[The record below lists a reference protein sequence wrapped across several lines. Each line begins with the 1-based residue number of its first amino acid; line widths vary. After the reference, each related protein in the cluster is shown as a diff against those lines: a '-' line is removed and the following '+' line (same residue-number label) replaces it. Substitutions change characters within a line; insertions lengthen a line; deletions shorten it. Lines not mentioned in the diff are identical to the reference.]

1 MARENS
7 KGTELELFKGIKAD
21 LTHAILHI
29 LSQEALVK
37 YDVHRKIVDQGFK
50 KTRYGTI
57 KKRIKALQEEGYL
70 KEVGM
75 RKTQPGN
82 EGILYETTF
91 KGMSAMETSIT
102 DLDDFFRKLDEIGGL
117 ELLALLKRI
126 KAK

>member
-7 KGTELELFKGIKAD
+7 KGTELELFKGRKAD
-21 LTHAILHI
+21 LTRAILHI
-29 LSQEALVK
+29 LSKEALVK
-37 YDVHRKIVDQGFK
+37 YDVHKKIIAQGFK
-50 KTRYGTI
+50 NTHYGTI
-57 KKRIKALQEEGYL
+57 KKRIKALQETGYL

-91 KGMSAMETSIT
+91 KALSAMEVNVT

>member
-1 MARENS
+1 LARENS
-7 KGTELELFKGIKAD
+7 KGTELELFKGRKAD

-29 LSQEALVK
+29 LSKEALVK
-37 YDVHRKIVDQGFK
+37 YDVHKKIIDQGFK
-50 KTRYGTI
+50 NTHYGTI
-57 KKRIKALQEEGYL
+57 KKRKKSLQEAGYL
-70 KEVGM
+70 TEVGM

-91 KGMSAMETSIT
+91 KALSAMEVNVT

>member
-1 MARENS
+1 MGR
-7 KGTELELFKGIKAD
+7 KKCTGTELELFKGRKSD
-21 LTHAILHI
+21 LTRAILHI
-29 LSQEALVK
+29 LSKEALVK
-37 YDVHRKIVDQGFK
+37 YDVHKKIKDQGFK
-50 KTRYGTI
+50 NTHYGTI
-57 KKRIKALQEEGYL
+57 KKRIRILQETGYL

-102 DLDDFFRKLDEIGGL
+102 DLDEFFRKLDEIGGL
-117 ELLALLKRI
+117 ELLTLLKRI